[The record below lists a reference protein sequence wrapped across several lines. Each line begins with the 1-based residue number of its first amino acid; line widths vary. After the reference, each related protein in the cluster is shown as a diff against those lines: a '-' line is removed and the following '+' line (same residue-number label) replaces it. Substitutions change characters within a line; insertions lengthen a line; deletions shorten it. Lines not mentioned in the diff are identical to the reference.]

1 MRRSTCSE
9 SIRLAGHTIAGIL
22 LAVGVGIGCDPGTSM
37 SDQQGSGVDTDR
49 ASCERDSN
57 CSSYLRCIE
66 GTCSVPPAVSGETV
80 GEPAQVT
87 VLPSS
92 AADADESLARFNV
105 ELAVEPA
112 ERRRGLMHRRSMVS
126 GWGMLFVYPTEAMRS
141 FWMKNTYIALDMVFA
156 DAAGRI
162 VHIEKRVEPMTKAA
176 RSSGK
181 PARYVLELKAGAAD
195 RHGLREGM
203 YLAFSNLPEELEP
216 RR

>member
-9 SIRLAGHTIAGIL
+9 SIRFARLTIAGIL
-22 LAVGVGIGCDPGTSM
+22 LAVVVGFGCDPGTSM
-37 SDQQGSGVDTDR
+37 SNQQGSGVHADR
-49 ASCERDSN
+49 PTCERDSN

-66 GTCSVPPAVSGETV
+66 GACSVPPAVSGEAV

-87 VLPSS
+87 VLPSPS
-92 AADADESLARFNV
+92 SDVDESVARFNV

-112 ERRRGLMHRRSMVS
+112 ERRRGLMHRRSMAS

-141 FWMKNTYIALDMVFA
+141 FWMKRTYIALDMVFA

-162 VHIEKRVEPMTKAA
+162 VHIEERVEPMTKTA
-176 RSSGK
+176 RSSHK

-195 RHGLREGM
+195 RHGLSEGM
-203 YLAFSNLPEELEP
+203 HLAFSNLPEDLEP